1 MIRPVLTEFALF
13 LAPFV
18 IYAIYLWATRAGVLH
33 PESWPLP
40 TLMWL
45 TIVALLLMAGSFIVL
60 AQWGGEPRRLELR
73 AGAHRERQAR
83 AGDDE
88 VKLDAPWLQRK
99 AARATCSP
107 CSTATARRRA
117 WSAARCATRC
127 SACRMATSTS
137 RPRRCRAEVMRRAE
151 AAGFKAVPTGIDHG
165 TVTVVIEGR
174 PFEVTTLA
182 RGRRDLRPPRDGEV
196 RARLEAR
203 RASGATSP

>member
-13 LAPFV
+13 LAPFAL
-18 IYAIYLWATRAGVLH
+18 YAVFLWATRAGVLH

-45 TIVALLLMAGSFIVL
+45 TIAALVLMVGSFIVL
-60 AQWGGEPRRLELR
+60 AQWGGEPAGFRLC
-73 AGAHRERQAR
+73 AGAYRGRQAR

-88 VKLDAPWLQRK
+88 VKLDAAVAART
-99 AARATCSP
+99 AARARCSP

-137 RPRRCRAEVMRRAE
+137 PPRRCRRR
-151 AAGFKAVPTGIDHG
+151 
-165 TVTVVIEGR
+165 
-174 PFEVTTLA
+174 
-182 RGRRDLRPPRDGEV
+182 
-196 RARLEAR
+196 
-203 RASGATSP
+203 